1 MGRETYEVFAA
12 AWPSRPGDFADRIN
26 SLPKYVVSTTLK
38 DVTWHNSHLIKGN
51 IAEEV
56 SRLKQQS
63 GKLFLPKRL
72 TSQNGTIP
80 F

>member
-1 MGRETYEVFAA
+1 MERQTYEVFAA
-12 AWPSRPGDFADRIN
+12 AWPARPGDFADRIN

-38 DVTWHNSHLIKGN
+38 DVTWHISRLIKGN

-63 GKLFLPKRL
+63 GKVIVSEIEF
-72 TSQNGTIP
+72 NN
-80 F
+80 